1 MLLSVCHCHQLHAK
15 FYAYSEIPFQ
25 PLDVVSLILHPASAL
40 PSSLLL
46 SKDQSH
52 HYFVLGS
59 LQSLLHSTWM
69 SYLLPATWM
78 SYLLPCR
85 GHDWMLYC
93 WKTHLEDWTG
103 CGEVGRQ
110 VPFVCASVGLKSRD
124 AQSWNQCPPQYVM
137 EALSGYQQDDPDM
150 WMRPMAKVNGC
161 KNWEYL
167 LHCVDDISCIPQ
179 DSTVVVDYLSRKAY
193 LEERMCKAILILM
206 WIPKSRSVWTINAA
220 GHPTKWKGQCCP
232 TLAQVRHAVT
242 GIERELEEIGERLSK
257 KMLTTMRDGDATL
270 IDTTRI
276 WIPSVQS
283 IPGFDWGIT
292 SDLWFWSMSLWTL
305 QCCRVSSL
313 HWEGDLWTG
322 LSISLPTCNG
332 TIGWAWSLMMR
343 RSQVWHASAY
353 VTGMIAALVCAKLCC
368 QVLRLM
374 SGVIANDGLLCWHK
388 LCWLICCK
396 GCLKADFWITCW
408 IGGTHG
414 CQGCSERIEWLYGL

>member
-1 MLLSVCHCHQLHAK
+1 MGARTESISYIVWMIFHASHK
-15 FYAYSEIPFQ
+15 IQRLWWTIF
-25 PLDVVSLILHPASAL
+25 PAKPTL
-40 PSSLLL
+40 R
-46 SKDQSH
+46 
-52 HYFVLGS
+52 
-59 LQSLLHSTWM
+59 
-69 SYLLPATWM
+69 
-78 SYLLPCR
+78 R
-85 GHDWMLYC
+85 G
-93 WKTHLEDWTG
+93 
-103 CGEVGRQ
+103 
-110 VPFVCASVGLKSRD
+110 CAK
-124 AQSWNQCPPQYVM
+124 QSWFLC
-137 EALSGYQQDDPDM
+137 EYQSQEVCGQSMQQATQQSEKDNVA
-150 WMRPMAKVNGC
+150 RPWLRWN
-161 KNWEYL
+161 
-167 LHCVDDISCIPQ
+167 
-179 DSTVVVDYLSRKAY
+179 T
-193 LEERMCKAILILM
+193 
-206 WIPKSRSVWTINAA
+206 
-220 GHPTKWKGQCCP
+220 
-232 TLAQVRHAVT
+232 VT

-322 LSISLPTCNG
+322 LSISLPTWNG
-332 TIGWAWSLMMR
+332 TIGWAWSLMM